1 MLGADFSLDTQLDFD
16 ISDFRSN
23 HFFPVLDQS
32 PIYKHDGSMYGL
44 IKFVLIRRRGIWIRF
59 EGFQGS
65 LYSFW

>member
-32 PIYKHDGSMYGL
+32 PIYKHGRSMYGR
-44 IKFVLIRRRGIWIRF
+44 IKFVLIRRRGI
-59 EGFQGS
+59 
-65 LYSFW
+65 